1 MAKTLNSSGFD
12 TGTNYGFG
20 DKLIPANHPRS
31 AFDWSHLIATTIDNA
46 GLVVPLRV
54 YETLP
59 ASDYEISVKSIVR
72 VLPQVVPLYSR
83 QRMYV
88 YAFYSR
94 CSDLWAGWQTFIRKG
109 YSGNKDLSLV
119 TLNLPLDGFG
129 KGHFPSSSFSPSY
142 DISQGVAACSLGD
155 YLHLPQGPA
164 SLGSLS
170 LNAMPLMM
178 YMKIWRDY
186 FLNKNYLLTKGA
198 DDLYDLDTL
207 SECILP
213 DDDSRFRLGNDGNI
227 LSFADKGK
235 AWYCDLYGFLNYGYD
250 SSNDYAYVPSKGMS
264 WVKNND
270 DEDVFV
276 CGLFYHDYPDDYFT
290 SALPWSQ
297 RGETP
302 TLGLGSV
309 DFTLESSPLFRN
321 VLRSSWAVPTYTYS
335 ASLTDM
341 DRSTS
346 YPSIWTDSHSP
357 GSGSYSDAGYT
368 KKLNDSFNA
377 WLSKSLVGATA
388 TGSITLEAL
397 RDLAVKQTIM
407 EKMAHTDGSYAQ
419 FGLTFFGEVSKAAVD
434 YSPTYIGGTYTN
446 LAFTEVLQTSATTEN
461 SMLGQYAGHGIGF
474 DNNGYIGKFHS
485 DDWGY
490 IMLCA
495 CIMPDVYYSQGLD
508 KLWSRNLQADWYLP
522 ERANLGM
529 QPILNKQVYL
539 QLQSVVDT
547 DGHPV
552 NDNLWA
558 WQDIYDEYRFQ
569 DNIITGKL
577 ADPRSESFYP
587 YTQSR
592 RFTSL
597 PNWGAKFAE
606 ASDVRKDYLSA
617 PSENAYSMQ
626 YDVSIRAV
634 EPLGYRAR
642 PADMLG

>member
-1 MAKTLNSSGFD
+1 MAKTLNSTGFD

-20 DKLIPANHPRS
+20 DKLVPSNTPRS

-59 ASDYEISVKSIVR
+59 ASDYEISVKSLVR

-109 YSGNKDLSLV
+109 YSGNKELSLV
-119 TLNLPLDGFG
+119 TADACFG
-129 KGHFPSSSFSPSY
+129 VSY
-142 DISQGVAACSLGD
+142 MDAGRTNPEFTLGSGVNPCSLGD
-155 YLHLPQGPA
+155 YFHLPQGA
-164 SLGSLS
+164 VHLARAN
-170 LNAMPLMM
+170 LNAMPFMM
-178 YMKIWRDY
+178 YVKIWRDY
-186 FLNKNYLLTKGA
+186 FLNKNYLLTKGS

-213 DDDSRFRLGNDGNI
+213 DDDSRFRLGDDGNI

-235 AWYCDLYGFLNYGYD
+235 NWYPDIYGMYNYGYD
-250 SSNDYAYVPSKGMS
+250 SSNNYAYVSSKGMS
-264 WVKNND
+264 WQKSSDNS
-270 DEDVFV
+270 DVFV

-302 TLGLGSV
+302 TLSLGSV
-309 DFTLESSPLFRN
+309 DFSVSSFPLF
-321 VLRSSWAVPTYTYS
+321 VDDELP
-335 ASLTDM
+335 
-341 DRSTS
+341 
-346 YPSIWTDSHSP
+346 
-357 GSGSYSDAGYT
+357 SGSLSTDYVALRRGT
-368 KKLNDSFNA
+368 GVDSGSNTFFSVRGRAASFDPTNINSSFTT
-377 WLSKSLVGATA
+377 WLQSSLSGSTA
-388 TGSITLEAL
+388 SGSITLEAL

-446 LAFTEVLQTSATTEN
+446 LTFSEVLQTSATTEN

-474 DNNGYIGKFHS
+474 DNNGYIGKVHS

-529 QPILNKQVYL
+529 QPVLNKQIYFQDPDL
-539 QLQSVVDT
+539 VDS
-547 DGHPV
+547 DNNSV

-577 ADPRSESFYP
+577 ADKNSKTFYP

-592 RFTSL
+592 KFTSL

-626 YDVSIRAV
+626 YDVNIRAV